1 MAWHTV
7 RVGAPESSCQS
18 AGCSGGESQGH
29 AFHAAHCV
37 GPPSWD
43 SPIREGSYAGP
54 RVCLALC
61 RSHLITA
68 LSIRGPGLASAPF
81 TVKATPLSDSLP
93 RMPLMLGLR
102 PLAGLLC
109 SVLTPGLPD
118 WWGCGQMW
126 GAVFAVAAWEYAR
139 GAAGMRVVFWRGSS
153 VMSMPCPASPT
164 PSNHEHDGLTLDF
177 CIKTKKSKNK
187 WRL

>member
-18 AGCSGGESQGH
+18 AGCDGESQGH

-37 GPPSWD
+37 HPPSRD
-43 SPIREGSYAGP
+43 SPTREGSCAGP

-81 TVKATPLSDSLP
+81 TVKAIPLGDSLP
-93 RMPLMLGLR
+93 RMPLMLG
-102 PLAGLLC
+102 
-109 SVLTPGLPD
+109 
-118 WWGCGQMW
+118 
-126 GAVFAVAAWEYAR
+126 FAP
-139 GAAGMRVVFWRGSS
+139 WRGFSALYS
-153 VMSMPCPASPT
+153 RQGS
-164 PSNHEHDGLTLDF
+164 LTGGVVARCGEQSL
-177 CIKTKKSKNK
+177 
-187 WRL
+187 R